1 MLWRALDDES
11 ETVLAKRTLPVRSGD
26 GVPTQLRLHAQA
38 PEDPQFESVALVLA
52 VGELRTD
59 CERLD
64 DELLERHGPSTGER
78 IVVAYNGHDSLR
90 AEDFDDGRGPRG
102 DRVVEHRVHL
112 SLVESDNQPRL
123 PPDEDVGRDRRM
135 SAHELLDHRRDGRG
149 GACESRADHDRS
161 GLPASNV
168 ARPVY
173 GLLGRRHR
181 DLRL

>member
-1 MLWRALDDES
+1 MWPACRLPRLGEGPSRREQVPDGHPVAVRIRGHAEVDALVHVGNSQAQRRRMLWRALDDES

-78 IVVAYNGHDSLR
+78 IVVAYNSHDSL
-90 AEDFDDGRGPRG
+90 
-102 DRVVEHRVHL
+102 
-112 SLVESDNQPRL
+112 
-123 PPDEDVGRDRRM
+123 
-135 SAHELLDHRRDGRG
+135 
-149 GACESRADHDRS
+149 
-161 GLPASNV
+161 
-168 ARPVY
+168 
-173 GLLGRRHR
+173 
-181 DLRL
+181 